1 VVQCG
6 KSNSAR
12 REDADERFSRH
23 DVTREFFGLW
33 KGLDKLIASKPAHP
47 ILERLLALLPNHPS
61 KGWQIDTDRVG
72 ADPGWVDEFGSTP
85 FLLACESGDIESVRV
100 LLSSTHGPRLIECHG
115 AQALTVGLVQS
126 DEMLAELR
134 KYGCANT
141 SVEYLV
147 LEACR
152 SGVGAKELIETVGS
166 DDATKAALINAAG
179 FSKDFIS
186 VFSSAPTG
194 GLQAPVLDP
203 ALPSNR
209 PLTIGLTPPFV
220 MAAARG
226 HTALVEW
233 FLSIPGVDPNL
244 SDHMGDTALI
254 KACEWNHLDIVS
266 MLLRHPL
273 VKIDKMNQ
281 LGMTAL
287 RTAWDN
293 GSDDCINAFPACL
306 HLDDHQF
313 GFEGYDCCDWD
324 EYCFF
329 DIWIDLW
336 QLPQP
341 ICTDDYCTD
350 FIYMERL
357 KMVSILGF
365 NYHGFDPSFYSE
377 DGCPVTLEGDDSP
390 VSPPSDPHVSK
401 QPRRPRNRPVRP
413 VMEAQ
418 GGHPAFHRG
427 PAMVRRMTAK
437 ALQVRRREQKKIN
450 YRRHLEKGSDK

>member
-1 VVQCG
+1 M
-6 KSNSAR
+6 
-12 REDADERFSRH
+12 
-23 DVTREFFGLW
+23 
-33 KGLDKLIASKPAHP
+33 
-47 ILERLLALLPNHPS
+47 
-61 KGWQIDTDRVG
+61 
-72 ADPGWVDEFGSTP
+72 
-85 FLLACESGDIESVRV
+85 
-100 LLSSTHGPRLIECHG
+100 
-115 AQALTVGLVQS
+115 VGLVQS

-152 SGVGAKELIETVGS
+152 IGVGAKELIETVAS
-166 DDATKAALINAAG
+166 DDATKAALINATG
-179 FSKDFIS
+179 FSKGFIS

-194 GLQAPVLDP
+194 GLQVPVLDP
-203 ALPSNR
+203 ALPNTR

-254 KACEWNHLDIVS
+254 KACEWNHLDTVS

-273 VKIDKMNQ
+273 VKIGKMNQ
-281 LGMTAL
+281 LGLTAL
-287 RTAWDN
+287 RAAWDN
-293 GSDDCINAFPACL
+293 GSDDCINAFQACL
-306 HLDDHQF
+306 HLNGHQF

-324 EYCFF
+324 EY
-329 DIWIDLW
+329 W
-336 QLPQP
+336 
-341 ICTDDYCTD
+341 
-350 FIYMERL
+350 
-357 KMVSILGF
+357 
-365 NYHGFDPSFYSE
+365 
-377 DGCPVTLEGDDSP
+377 EGDNSP

-401 QPRRPRNRPVRP
+401 QPRRARNRPMRP

-418 GGHPAFHRG
+418 GGDPAFHRG